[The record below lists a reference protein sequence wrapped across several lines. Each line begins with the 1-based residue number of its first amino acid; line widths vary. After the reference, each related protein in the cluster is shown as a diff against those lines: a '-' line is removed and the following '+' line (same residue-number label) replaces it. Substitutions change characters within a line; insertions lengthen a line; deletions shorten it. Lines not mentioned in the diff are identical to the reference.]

1 MSLLIRKS
9 AVLESRLLAQKIK
22 LPSLPQLG
30 QQVAAFSSKAKS
42 RPPPSN
48 LRRRNGNRRPAVNS
62 LGKSTSRDTSSMQS
76 QQQQGASMG
85 PYGLRRIDYSVPPP
99 KWILPPHPPPRQNP
113 VRRYFPLMV
122 LGSGLVFFAFII
134 VYRDDDEMAEY
145 WKAVDTGF
153 VPMDGDDDDDD
164 DDGDLEFSDDFD
176 EWEDVQKPE
185 KSF

>member
-9 AVLESRLLAQKIK
+9 AVPEIRLLAQKAK

-30 QQVAAFSSKAKS
+30 HQVAAFSSKAK
-42 RPPPSN
+42 RPPTSN
-48 LRRRNGNRRPAVNS
+48 LRRRNGNRRPAVDS
-62 LGKSTSRDTSSMQS
+62 FSKSTSRDTSSFQS

-85 PYGLRRIDYSVPPP
+85 PYGLRRVDYSVPPK

-113 VRRYFPLMV
+113 IRRYFPLMV
-122 LGSGLVFFAFII
+122 LGTGLVFFAFII
-134 VYRDDDEMAEY
+134 VYREDDQMAEY
-145 WKAVDTGF
+145 WKQVDTGF

-164 DDGDLEFSDDFD
+164 DDDLDDEFDSDFD
-176 EWEDVQKPE
+176 EWEDVQKSE